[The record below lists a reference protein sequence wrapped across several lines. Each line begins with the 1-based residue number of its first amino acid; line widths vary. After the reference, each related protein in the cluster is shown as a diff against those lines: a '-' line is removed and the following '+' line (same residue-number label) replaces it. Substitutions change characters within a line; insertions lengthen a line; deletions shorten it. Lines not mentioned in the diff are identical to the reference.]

1 MPENFEVRNSE
12 IESLLK
18 DIGARLKIAT
28 EGSGYGF
35 ALFIM
40 SFNGPEMFYISNAD
54 RETFINTLKEFI
66 QKHRIN

>member
-1 MPENFEVRNSE
+1 MAENFEVRDPE
-12 IESLLK
+12 IELLLK
-18 DIGARLKIAT
+18 DIGLRLKTAT

-40 SFNGPEMFYISNAD
+40 SFNSPNMFYISNAD
-54 RETFINTLKEFI
+54 RETFITTLKEFI